1 MLSKESIIKVEILQP
16 LKTVDSNFSFASAN
30 GNGQL
35 FREMF
40 PDSDIAKGYKQSE
53 MKIKYSIQL
62 VLGPYFIQ
70 SHQNDF
76 IGRAFSF
83 KFDETTCLVKN
94 QYDGFIQYW
103 LNSMKCIVIL
113 CCGSLFVDHC
123 PSETSVEHFF

>member
-1 MLSKESIIKVEILQP
+1 MQP

-83 KFDETTCLVKN
+83 KFDETTCLVKK

-113 CCGSLFVDHC
+113 YCGSLFVDQC